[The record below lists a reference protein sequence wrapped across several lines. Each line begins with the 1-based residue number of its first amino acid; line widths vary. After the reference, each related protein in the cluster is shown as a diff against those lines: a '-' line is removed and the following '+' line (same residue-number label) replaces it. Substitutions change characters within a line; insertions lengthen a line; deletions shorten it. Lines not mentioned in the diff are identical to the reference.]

1 MAQSKSLATLFL
13 RTIVLVVAL
22 TGLWSQ
28 VSRWTSQ
35 PVATLTHIALEFG
48 APYWVESVHKTPDVI
63 EVQTRLQ
70 VRVPVGVGVGVGV
83 GEVMVE
89 ARPSHY
95 AYSLPILWALLL
107 AAGGAGRLGKLALGY
122 VMLLPAQAF
131 SLTLDLLKQMAMAV
145 PGGAKALAI
154 AQWQLELIGLGYQ
167 LGTLILPTV
176 VPIVLWVVMDRSFV
190 QQWVQFNHSNNSAA
204 TNLDAQK
211 IIHEQGP
218 LP

>member
-1 MAQSKSLATLFL
+1 MAQQKSLVTLFL
-13 RTIVLVVAL
+13 RTVVLVVVL

-35 PVATLTHIALEFG
+35 PVAALTHMALEFG
-48 APYWVESVHKTPDVI
+48 APYWVESVRKTPDVI

-70 VRVPVGVGVGVGV
+70 VRVPGGV

-122 VMLLPAQAF
+122 VLLLPAQAF

-176 VPIVLWVVMDRSFV
+176 VPIVLWVVMDRRYT
-190 QQWVQFNHSNNSAA
+190 QQLVQF
-204 TNLDAQK
+204 K
-211 IIHEQGP
+211 K
-218 LP
+218 

>member
-1 MAQSKSLATLFL
+1 MAQQKSLVTLFL
-13 RTIVLVVAL
+13 RIIVLVIVL
-22 TGLWSQ
+22 TGVWSQ

-35 PVATLTHIALEFG
+35 PVTVLTHMALEFG
-48 APYWVESVHKTPDVI
+48 APYWVESVRKTSDVI

-70 VRVPVGVGVGVGV
+70 VRMQGGI
-83 GEVMVE
+83 GEVAVE

-122 VMLLPAQAF
+122 VLLLPAQAL
-131 SLTLDLLKQMAMAV
+131 SLTLDLLKQMAIAV
-145 PGGAKALAI
+145 PGGAKALGI

-176 VPIVLWVVMDRSFV
+176 VPIVLWLLLDRRLA
-190 QQWVQFNHSNNSAA
+190 QQ
-204 TNLDAQK
+204 LLK
-211 IIHEQGP
+211 IRV
-218 LP
+218 